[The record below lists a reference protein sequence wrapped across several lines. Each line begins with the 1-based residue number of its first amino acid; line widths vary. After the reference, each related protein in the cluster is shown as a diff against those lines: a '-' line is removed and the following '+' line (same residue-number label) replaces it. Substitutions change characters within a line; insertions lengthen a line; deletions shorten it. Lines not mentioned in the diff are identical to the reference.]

1 MLQNAYFLP
10 KIGFD
15 TAENEPTKI
24 CKILQQNHYMQNLL
38 ILHTPYHRQ
47 VKAPFHFL
55 DIREY
60 AERAVASPTSARPK
74 LLSLVAPGGGEMD
87 AALAPLLDSALAQMP
102 NDVPRTPVLPSYLQ
116 SAQSPDQIPRLEI
129 VTQIVNISHLGL
141 PGTVGP

>member
-1 MLQNAYFLP
+1 MRE
-10 KIGFD
+10 G
-15 TAENEPTKI
+15 
-24 CKILQQNHYMQNLL
+24 L
-38 ILHTPYHRQ
+38 I
-47 VKAPFHFL
+47 HFL

-74 LLSLVAPGGGEMD
+74 LLSLVAPRGGEMD

-102 NDVPRTPVLPSYLQ
+102 NDVPRTSVLPSYLQ